1 MNKVCIF
8 LIHYHTDKTS
18 ERVNKKN
25 FENVD
30 IASLS
35 KVKRLKREGNISKY
49 SKNIASRNHLSI

>member
-18 ERVNKKN
+18 ERVSKKN

-30 IASLS
+30 IAYLS
-35 KVKRLKREGNISKY
+35 KVKRLKEKETLVNIPK
-49 SKNIASRNHLSI
+49 I